1 MQIKTYQ
8 TKFVHN
14 FWTFKCWKLNSDP
27 IKLPKK
33 NLKILKHSLWNAI
46 AWLNFFA
53 LLLFIKQQKKNEK
66 TNYNEIDERKDKL
79 NQKMSWFIGSG
90 SVAVFN
96 KRILNVG
103 GFR

>member
-1 MQIKTYQ
+1 MQYLDWIFLLYYCLSNNKKKT
-8 TKFVHN
+8 
-14 FWTFKCWKLNSDP
+14 
-27 IKLPKK
+27 
-33 NLKILKHSLWNAI
+33 
-46 AWLNFFA
+46 
-53 LLLFIKQQKKNEK
+53 EK

-79 NQKMSWFIGSG
+79 NQKMSWFTGSG

>member
-1 MQIKTYQ
+1 MECNSLIEFFCFIIVYQ
-8 TKFVHN
+8 T
-14 FWTFKCWKLNSDP
+14 T
-27 IKLPKK
+27 KK
-33 NLKILKHSLWNAI
+33 KT
-46 AWLNFFA
+46 
-53 LLLFIKQQKKNEK
+53 EK

-79 NQKMSWFIGSG
+79 NQKMSWFTGSG